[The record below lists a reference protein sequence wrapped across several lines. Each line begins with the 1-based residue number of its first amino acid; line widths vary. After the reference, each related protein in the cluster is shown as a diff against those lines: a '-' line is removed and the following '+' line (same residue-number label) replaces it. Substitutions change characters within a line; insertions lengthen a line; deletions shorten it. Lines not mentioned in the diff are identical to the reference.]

1 MTELNELKDIYFTT
15 KLAEL
20 SLKLWEEEKKAM
32 DSGESMDSLRERLK
46 YEYEERDLLLRFL
59 D

>member
-1 MTELNELKDIYFTT
+1 MTELNELRDVYFTT

-20 SLKLWEEEKKAM
+20 NLKLWEEETKAM
-32 DSGESMDSLRERLK
+32 DSGESMDSLQERLK
-46 YEYEERDLLLRFL
+46 DLYEERDLLLRFL